1 MKLYGP
7 SDIEFIKLADGHTHS
22 FVKASQRELVP
33 GFGDDERSLP
43 FVDCA
48 ACAEFLQLQ
57 GWSKSTNKVTQ
68 TADEQEYVRD
78 SKEQGS
84 MYMRGIMEGMGRGVA
99 RETEE
104 ATGVRTRRSKARRG

>member
-7 SDIEFIKLADGHTHS
+7 SDVQSIKLEDGHIHS
-22 FVKASQRELVP
+22 FLKPAQRELVP
-33 GFGDDERSLP
+33 GFGNDERTLP
-43 FVDCA
+43 VVDCVR
-48 ACAEFLQLQ
+48 CAEWCQKQ
-57 GWSKSTNKVTQ
+57 GWSKSSKKVVQ

-99 RETEE
+99 QRAAEETRKP
-104 ATGVRTRRSKARRG
+104 ARTRR